1 MNPIKENLNRILDK
15 MEKAAVKSG
24 RDTKEVQLVA
34 VTKTISSEIIN
45 QGIAAGIK
53 IIGENKVQE
62 AKAKKEWVDPVIW
75 HMVGHLQTNKVKHA
89 IRIFDMIQAVD
100 SIHLAEE
107 INKRCEIEHRTL
119 PVLVEVNTSGEAS
132 KFGCEPE
139 TATDLVSKISKLKHL
154 KIKGLMTI
162 GLFTDQMDLVRPCFI
177 KLREIFEKIKG
188 LRLDGVSMEHLS
200 MGMSADYEVAI
211 EEGATIVRIGTAIF
225 GPRQY
230 HN

>member
-1 MNPIKENLNRILDK
+1 MNTIHENLQRVLDRIAQSATK
-15 MEKAAVKSG
+15 CG
-24 RDTKEVQLVA
+24 RDPKDIQLVA
-34 VTKTISSEIIN
+34 VSKTISPEMIN

-62 AKAKKEWVDPVIW
+62 AKNKKEFVDPVEW

-89 IRIFDMIQAVD
+89 IQIFDKIQAVD
-100 SIHLAEE
+100 SFRLAEE
-107 INKRCEIEHRTL
+107 INKRCRAEDKKM
-119 PVLVEVNTSGEAS
+119 PVLVEVNTSGESS
-132 KFGCEPE
+132 KFGCEPDE
-139 TATDLVSKISKLKHL
+139 AAELVAQVSELAYL
-154 KIKGLMTI
+154 KIEGLMTI

-177 KLREIFEKIKG
+177 KLRNISEQIKSMH
-188 LRLDGVSMEHLS
+188 LNGVSMVDLS

-230 HN
+230 PN